1 MLWRASYHC
10 FCFGL
15 RMHCTRA
22 FFCIHCTLAVA
33 SNGAALYPHS
43 YNRRKKVQQT
53 GMMKFDACKR
63 RLQHLASEQLCANS
77 FSQNH
82 QTRSGKRY
90 FPLVFIAV
98 FYRCSG
104 VGGEVQCRT
113 EICEWRKNGTVGQDK
128 QEIWFLSNR
137 RYTANHP
144 QWWSS
149 PTSKPVDISR
159 PFQCL
164 GDASGMIFAGF
175 VRFRSG
181 HIAVCYMATRSQNPV
196 PDRWTSQP
204 RLSSEAWRSCRKRP
218 SGTIWSTDFPKWL
231 V

>member
-1 MLWRASYHC
+1 MVFAQHY
-10 FCFGL
+10 
-15 RMHCTRA
+15 
-22 FFCIHCTLAVA
+22 AVA
-33 SNGAALYPHS
+33 SFVPLLLLWPQNALYSCIFLHPLHTS
-43 YNRRKKVQQT
+43 SCFKRGSLVPTLIQPQKKVQQT

-144 QWWSS
+144 Q
-149 PTSKPVDISR
+149 
-159 PFQCL
+159 
-164 GDASGMIFAGF
+164 
-175 VRFRSG
+175 
-181 HIAVCYMATRSQNPV
+181 
-196 PDRWTSQP
+196 
-204 RLSSEAWRSCRKRP
+204 
-218 SGTIWSTDFPKWL
+218 
-231 V
+231 

>member
-82 QTRSGKRY
+82 QTRSRNDI
-90 FPLVFIAV
+90 FHLFLLL
-98 FYRCSG
+98 CSI
-104 VGGEVQCRT
+104 VVQESVEKFNAAQR
-113 EICEWRKNGTVGQDK
+113 
-128 QEIWFLSNR
+128 F
-137 RYTANHP
+137 
-144 QWWSS
+144 
-149 PTSKPVDISR
+149 
-159 PFQCL
+159 
-164 GDASGMIFAGF
+164 ASGAKM
-175 VRFRSG
+175 VRLDRISKRSG
-181 HIAVCYMATRSQNPV
+181 SCPIAGILQIIPNDEVPPLQSQ
-196 PDRWTSQP
+196 
-204 RLSSEAWRSCRKRP
+204 
-218 SGTIWSTDFPKWL
+218 
-231 V
+231 